1 MVPIAPEARDWWTRQ
16 GVDPVRV
23 SLSGGEDY
31 ELLLAVPP
39 RWGGR
44 LRHLRRQVT
53 DPPLTRIGT
62 LTRART
68 VVLSE
73 GGVDRPVPSGFQHF
87 HP

>member
-1 MVPIAPEARDWWTRQ
+1 
-16 GVDPVRV
+16 V
-23 SLSGGEDY
+23 SLAGGEDY
-31 ELLLAVPP
+31 ELLLAVPA

-62 LTRART
+62 LTRDRAL
-68 VVLSE
+68 VLSRRGLDTPLP
-73 GGVDRPVPSGFQHF
+73 GGFEHF